1 MKITISSPDG
11 LGDFVLRI
19 PMIRALQ
26 DAGHQLQIF
35 LRQPAAALASEV
47 LSGVALH
54 EIAADPNLE
63 STRRRRNPFRAE
75 HAAILKF
82 QPDLY
87 VAPLFALNFF
97 DEVWME
103 CNRSS
108 VPVAGFSTPDEFHT
122 SGTVG
127 DPAKLSS
134 CFQIKVEVP
143 VGLPELEKN
152 RFLGSSIL
160 GFDLPLLPPKITPG
174 IAALDEAH
182 SLLARHGLKEGGY
195 WVACVGGRSGLKM
208 KDWGEINWKKFF
220 SSIMPTDGRSLL
232 FLGNTKEWESIERIR
247 SQGFSSINLA
257 DTPPSIPIS
266 LALLSMSCGYVG
278 RDSGVMHL
286 ATALE
291 RPLLAAYGGG
301 HWGRF
306 LPSSGPAIA
315 VTQAMSCRM
324 CDFSCPHEQ
333 PHCITGIRME
343 TMISA
348 WERLPMAKGVEIMEQ
363 GINPLIDCISSE
375 EAFTFAM
382 AEDKARR
389 ERSAI
394 LRSEGVISRFLRER
408 FGIH

>member
-1 MKITISSPDG
+1 MKIIISSPDG
-11 LGDFVLRI
+11 LGDFILRI

-26 DAGHQLQIF
+26 DEGHQLQLF

-47 LSGVALH
+47 FPGVSLH

-63 STRRRRNPFRAE
+63 STRRIRNPFRAE
-75 HAAILKF
+75 HKLIRKF

-103 CNRSS
+103 CNDGS
-108 VPVAGFSTPDEFHT
+108 VPMAGFSTRDEFRP

-127 DPAKLSS
+127 DPAKLSAG
-134 CFQIKVEVP
+134 FQIKVEVQ

-152 RFLGSSIL
+152 RLLASSIL
-160 GFDLPLLPPKITPG
+160 ELELPLLPPKITPG
-174 IAALDEAH
+174 IAALEEGC
-182 SLLARHGLKEGGY
+182 SLLARHGLEEGGY
-195 WVACVGGRSGLKM
+195 WVACVGARSGLKM
-208 KDWGEINWKKFF
+208 KDWGESNWKEFF
-220 SSIMPTDGRSLL
+220 NSIMPTDGRSLL

-247 SQGFSSINLA
+247 SGEFPSINFA
-257 DTPPSIPIS
+257 GTPPPISLS

-278 RDSGVMHL
+278 RDSGVMHM
-286 ATALE
+286 AAALE

-343 TMISA
+343 TMRSA

-363 GINPLIDCISSE
+363 GINPLIDYISSG
-375 EAFTFAM
+375 EARALAM

-389 ERSAI
+389 ERSAA

-408 FGIH
+408 FCVH